1 MHIAAKLTKLV
12 VDFGL
17 VCLVVVALVYTLGA
31 LGGVLDGPDDIQ
43 AAQDTEAAFQDALTQ
58 AQAERPDLWN
68 DERVARG
75 RAAAGLV
82 ARADVAVGIVAKGV
96 QP

>member
-1 MHIAAKLTKLV
+1 MHIAAKITKVV

-43 AAQDTEAAFQDALTQ
+43 AAQDTEAAFQDAIAQ
-58 AQAERPDLWN
+58 AQAERPDLWTA
-68 DERVARG
+68 ETKERARVAAR
-75 RAAAGLV
+75 LV
-82 ARADVAVGIVAKGV
+82 AQGV

>member
-1 MHIAAKLTKLV
+1 MQTAAKITKVV

-43 AAQDTEAAFQDALTQ
+43 AAQDTEAALQDAIAQ
-58 AQAERPDLWN
+58 AQAERPDLWTA
-68 DERVARG
+68 ETKERARVAAR
-75 RAAAGLV
+75 LV
-82 ARADVAVGIVAKGV
+82 SQGV

>member
-1 MHIAAKLTKLV
+1 MQTAAKITKAV

-43 AAQDTEAAFQDALTQ
+43 AAQDTEAALQDAIAQ
-58 AQAERPDLWN
+58 AQAERPDLWTA
-68 DERVARG
+68 ETKERARVAAR
-75 RAAAGLV
+75 LV
-82 ARADVAVGIVAKGV
+82 SQGV

>member
-1 MHIAAKLTKLV
+1 MHTAAKITKVV

-43 AAQDTEAAFQDALTQ
+43 AAQDTEAAIQDALTQ
-58 AQAERPDLWN
+58 AQAERPDLW
-68 DERVARG
+68 DTVQKERARVA
-75 RAAAGLV
+75 AGVV
-82 ARADVAVGIVAKGV
+82 AQYKGDH
-96 QP
+96 

>member
-1 MHIAAKLTKLV
+1 MHTAAKITKAV

-58 AQAERPDLWN
+58 AQAERPDLWTA
-68 DERVARG
+68 ETKERARVAAR
-75 RAAAGLV
+75 LV
-82 ARADVAVGIVAKGV
+82 AQGV

>member
-1 MHIAAKLTKLV
+1 MHTAAKLTKAV

-31 LGGVLDGPDDIQ
+31 LGAVLDGPDDIQ
-43 AAQDTEAAFQDALTQ
+43 AAQDTEASLNDALAQ
-58 AQAERPDLWN
+58 AQAERPDLWTA
-68 DERVARG
+68 ETKERARVAAR
-75 RAAAGLV
+75 LV
-82 ARADVAVGIVAKGV
+82 SQGV

>member
-1 MHIAAKLTKLV
+1 MHTVAKLTKLV

-43 AAQDTEAAFQDALTQ
+43 AAQDTEAAFQDAIAQ
-58 AQAERPDLWN
+58 ARAERPDLWTA
-68 DERVARG
+68 ETKERARVAAR
-75 RAAAGLV
+75 LV
-82 ARADVAVGIVAKGV
+82 AQGV

>member
-31 LGGVLDGPDDIQ
+31 LGAVLDGPDDIQ

-58 AQAERPDLWN
+58 AQAERPDLWTA
-68 DERVARG
+68 ETKERARVAAR
-75 RAAAGLV
+75 LV
-82 ARADVAVGIVAKGV
+82 AQGV

>member
-1 MHIAAKLTKLV
+1 MHTAAKLTKLV

-31 LGGVLDGPDDIQ
+31 LGTVLDGPDDVQ
-43 AAQDTEAAFQDALTQ
+43 AAQDTEATLQDALTQ

-75 RAAAGLV
+75 RVAAGLV

>member
-43 AAQDTEAAFQDALTQ
+43 AAQDTEAALQDALTQ
-58 AQAERPDLWN
+58 AQADQPYLWTP
-68 DERVARG
+68 EQVQRGRVAAR
-75 RAAAGLV
+75 LV
-82 ARADVAVGIVAKGV
+82 AQGV
-96 QP
+96 Q

>member
-1 MHIAAKLTKLV
+1 MHTAAKLTKLV

-43 AAQDTEAAFQDALTQ
+43 AAQDTEATLQDALTQ
-58 AQAERPDLWN
+58 AQAERPDLWTA
-68 DERVARG
+68 ETKERARVAAR
-75 RAAAGLV
+75 LV
-82 ARADVAVGIVAKGV
+82 AQGV

>member
-1 MHIAAKLTKLV
+1 MQTAAKITKVV

-58 AQAERPDLWN
+58 AQAERPDLWTA
-68 DERVARG
+68 ETKERARVAAR
-75 RAAAGLV
+75 LV
-82 ARADVAVGIVAKGV
+82 AQGV

>member
-1 MHIAAKLTKLV
+1 MHTVAKITKAV

-31 LGGVLDGPDDIQ
+31 LGAVLDGPDDVQ
-43 AAQDTEAAFQDALTQ
+43 AAQDTEAALQDAIAQ
-58 AQAERPDLWN
+58 AQAERPDLWTA
-68 DERVARG
+68 ETKERARVAAR
-75 RAAAGLV
+75 LV
-82 ARADVAVGIVAKGV
+82 SQGV

>member
-1 MHIAAKLTKLV
+1 MHTAAKITKVV

-17 VCLVVVALVYTLGA
+17 VCLVVAALVYTLGA
-31 LGGVLDGPDDIQ
+31 LGWVLDGPDDIQ

-58 AQAERPDLWN
+58 AHQAERPDLWN

-75 RAAAGLV
+75 RIAAGLV
-82 ARADVAVGIVAKGV
+82 SQGV

>member
-1 MHIAAKLTKLV
+1 MQTAAKITKVV

-43 AAQDTEAAFQDALTQ
+43 AAQDTEAAIQDALTQ
-58 AQAERPDLWN
+58 AQAERPDLWTA
-68 DERVARG
+68 ETKERARVAAR
-75 RAAAGLV
+75 LV
-82 ARADVAVGIVAKGV
+82 SQGV

>member
-1 MHIAAKLTKLV
+1 MHTAAKLTKVV

-43 AAQDTEAAFQDALTQ
+43 AAQDTEAALQDAIAQ
-58 AQAERPDLWN
+58 AQAERPDLWTAETK
-68 DERVARG
+68 ERARI
-75 RAAAGLV
+75 AAGLV
-82 ARADVAVGIVAKGV
+82 AQGV

>member
-1 MHIAAKLTKLV
+1 MHTAAKLTKLV

-31 LGGVLDGPDDIQ
+31 LGGVLDGPDDVQ
-43 AAQDTEAAFQDALTQ
+43 AAQDTEAAIQDAIAQ
-58 AQAERPDLWN
+58 AQAERPDLWTA
-68 DERVARG
+68 ETKERARVAAR
-75 RAAAGLV
+75 LV
-82 ARADVAVGIVAKGV
+82 SQGV

>member
-1 MHIAAKLTKLV
+1 MRTAAKLTKVV

-43 AAQDTEAAFQDALTQ
+43 AAQDTEAALQDAIAQ
-58 AQAERPDLWN
+58 AQAERPDLWTAETK
-68 DERVARG
+68 ERARI
-75 RAAAGLV
+75 AAGLV
-82 ARADVAVGIVAKGV
+82 AQGV

>member
-58 AQAERPDLWN
+58 AQAERPDLWTA
-68 DERVARG
+68 ETKERARVAAR
-75 RAAAGLV
+75 LV
-82 ARADVAVGIVAKGV
+82 AQGV